1 MAKKQQKAQ
10 KWMGDQKP
18 AKTRE
23 MTKRQN
29 QKSQEEK
36 PIQYKIGKQQRMA
49 YPRLRQETEH
59 KSLGGSPEKQPKNQ
73 DESYIHKTPASLSN
87 NACEHRKSTYDTKT
101 QVISCYC

>member
-73 DESYIHKTPASLSN
+73 DKIIF
-87 NACEHRKSTYDTKT
+87 TKLLLLYPT
-101 QVISCYC
+101 TLVNTANPRTILRRRL